1 MRGRGDLLIRDFYGV
16 SWWCS
21 YDSRWQDVTIVIL
34 DQISLAPPYTRDEI
48 KAIDPAVKPEFL
60 DRIRT
65 MVRGLRDTY
74 AVGRRGRNR

>member
-1 MRGRGDLLIRDFYGV
+1 M
-16 SWWCS
+16 
-21 YDSRWQDVTIVIL
+21 TIVIL

-74 AVGRRGRNR
+74 AVGRRARNR